1 MLYNNYVYAPV
12 AQWIELFTPNEEAG
26 GSIPPWCTKEVRW
39 AYAHFA
45 SFLFLVWGIGPARA
59 RALTRA
65 SSGGS
70 SSEWSA
76 GDRFG
81 SQGHRLQ
88 KQPFDSPLV
97 HQRSKMDLCPFY
109 FFFVSSMG
117 NRTREGTS
125 VDESLRWMVE

>member
-1 MLYNNYVYAPV
+1 
-12 AQWIELFTPNEEAG
+12 
-26 GSIPPWCTKEVRW
+26 
-39 AYAHFA
+39 
-45 SFLFLVWGIGPARA
+45 LFLVWGIGPARA